1 MGIEN
6 LFIQA
11 TRLFKNLGKSQ
22 RLEALNTLDR
32 LVKSGDVGKIR
43 KPPRRLS
50 DGTRS
55 LVAKGK
61 LKDEVH
67 EVLDEVGF
75 VRSDPKISGSLGK
88 KYNTEEGIKIIKE
101 TRAKSPKSNYKSK
114 RDPGAQRKYTPNL
127 NSPVE
132 RFVKKYLGSDYKQ
145 YKEGIEELVEQKLRQ
160 IKTKMSKDAV
170 PNYEIIFKESVKT
183 PESMMASY
191 PNLLDE
197 ILPFRNKAQNFM
209 EGPYNKL
216 STSQAYKKQ
225 VYDYMKSRGMS
236 EDQIEASF
244 AKSFA
249 TLGHKPPVASSYGDF
264 LKTGNK
270 ASLQNFEQ
278 SATPKFWNPE
288 IGLVNAGKDTP
299 DNWIINAMQDGSMSK
314 EGMRQ
319 VQEMYSKL
327 GIESRFRNINV
338 GKQDLNKQA
347 DFLDYGSSTGN
358 KLFTGPGE
366 KGTAET
372 KNLFN
377 RMTGTGDISFEEILE
392 QVNKK
397 TYSTGGLVKL
407 LKTLKLTKKQKDLI
421 ERTAFSEKNKRETGP
436 KVMREKRIE
445 EKLAK
450 VGAEKKWKYVKS
462 PDNESFVKKKF
473 PYLDPENDAFII
485 VGESTHPITGSKH
498 LDKFGRYQ
506 MSSKTDP
513 SDIKPM
519 QKFSVYDFWD
529 DSSKSI
535 RETPKF
541 KHVTDNKGNIIM
553 KEQFNIGG
561 FVKAAKAVGSLTKGR
576 TATRPVGKI
585 STGQMQLP
593 KPKVK
598 ASEDVIETG
607 GIDVTNVRNDLY
619 TDVPKGPYTIANQS
633 GVRALDRE
641 FDTIDDARSFVRQM
655 EGDNVVLGGGNTFR
669 IFGARP
675 PKVKGVSVGAPEV
688 GLTKADDARMP
699 AMFWKSREEIANA
712 QQSTMSGQQWLSYLK
727 NKGVGDIELK
737 DTSLGFH
744 LMSNT
749 NSKIKKIELLNEF
762 DAIAPQI
769 EVKML
774 GLRDPS
780 STINDALKFVDQTL
794 KSPPLYMDS
803 RTRRILKDVNALT
816 KNMRQSEGTGP
827 AQINQIID
835 SINKGFKKEFG
846 MDQIIG
852 KGLDPKVKLPFM
864 AKKTALIFDDVLNQ
878 GGIKFKPSGK
888 PKHGGDQVMS
898 GGSNYQEMLF
908 SYKPGALR
916 NNEPVYSA
924 GHDFGGARPDNMFAW
939 VRFSDRTD
947 EYGRKLL
954 YVEEIQS
961 DMHAQARAKGTYST
975 GYAKR
980 YDLFDPDST
989 KTNEI
994 KTQLANIQ
1002 GKIDDAEGLNIQNL
1016 RSQQNK
1022 LLKKAEGL
1030 KPSISRYKPGSSIP
1044 EGPLADSKDHGRF
1057 IMQYLLRAAKESG
1070 DYDGVALANAKV
1082 KGGEKTGFYD
1092 KIMMPQLKKISK
1104 KSGAS
1109 LTETVIVDGKG
1120 MPHDNI
1126 PVLLLKDKKGIIPM
1140 KDISVY
1146 NRGGLVG

>member
-1 MGIEN
+1 MSIDKIKKGLQILK
-6 LFIQA
+6 LFNN
-11 TRLFKNLGKSQ
+11 FKKPFPKIKSKVQNSLEDLSVSMNKQQ
-22 RLEALNTLDR
+22 RTLDKKGN
-32 LVKSGDVGKIR
+32 VIGPDVHNYQKFGKNDFEARQNFR
-43 KPPRRLS
+43 KNYFNDNPQELS
-50 DGTRS
+50 D
-55 LVAKGK
+55 LEIVANV
-61 LKDEVH
+61 DEV
-67 EVLDEVGF
+67 VK
-75 VRSDPKISGSLGK
+75 PK
-88 KYNTEEGIKIIKE
+88 
-101 TRAKSPKSNYKSK
+101 
-114 RDPGAQRKYTPNL
+114 
-127 NSPVE
+127 
-132 RFVKKYLGSDYKQ
+132 
-145 YKEGIEELVEQKLRQ
+145 Q
-160 IKTKMSKDAV
+160 I
-170 PNYEIIFKESVKT
+170 
-183 PESMMASY
+183 
-191 PNLLDE
+191 
-197 ILPFRNKAQNFM
+197 
-209 EGPYNKL
+209 
-216 STSQAYKKQ
+216 
-225 VYDYMKSRGMS
+225 
-236 EDQIEASF
+236 
-244 AKSFA
+244 
-249 TLGHKPPVASSYGDF
+249 
-264 LKTGNK
+264 
-270 ASLQNFEQ
+270 
-278 SATPKFWNPE
+278 
-288 IGLVNAGKDTP
+288 
-299 DNWIINAMQDGSMSK
+299 
-314 EGMRQ
+314 
-319 VQEMYSKL
+319 
-327 GIESRFRNINV
+327 
-338 GKQDLNKQA
+338 
-347 DFLDYGSSTGN
+347 
-358 KLFTGPGE
+358 
-366 KGTAET
+366 T
-372 KNLFN
+372 KN
-377 RMTGTGDISFEEILE
+377 
-392 QVNKK
+392 
-397 TYSTGGLVKL
+397 
-407 LKTLKLTKKQKDLI
+407 
-421 ERTAFSEKNKRETGP
+421 
-436 KVMREKRIE
+436 
-445 EKLAK
+445 
-450 VGAEKKWKYVKS
+450 
-462 PDNESFVKKKF
+462 KF

-485 VGESTHPITGSKH
+485 VGESEHPITGSKH

-506 MSSKTDP
+506 MRSKTDP
-513 SDIKPM
+513 SDTKPM

-576 TATRPVGKI
+576 TAIRPVGKI

-598 ASEDVIETG
+598 ASEDVIEAG

-641 FDTIDDARSFVRQM
+641 FDTIDDARSFVQQM